1 MFRVE
6 NTVQNIEKN
15 NFCVAWSHLAVF
27 SVHLWP
33 KGEALEMPVAFSLG
47 LDTEDFQAGLCG
59 MFLGETQ
66 AEANGNKMCCF
77 SSANTS

>member
-1 MFRVE
+1 MQYKTCSKIISVLTR
-6 NTVQNIEKN
+6 
-15 NFCVAWSHLAVF
+15 ALAVF

-33 KGEALEMPVAFSLG
+33 KGEVLEVPVAFSLG
-47 LDTEDFQAGLCG
+47 SDTEDFRTGPCG

-66 AEANGNKMCCF
+66 AEANRNKMCCF